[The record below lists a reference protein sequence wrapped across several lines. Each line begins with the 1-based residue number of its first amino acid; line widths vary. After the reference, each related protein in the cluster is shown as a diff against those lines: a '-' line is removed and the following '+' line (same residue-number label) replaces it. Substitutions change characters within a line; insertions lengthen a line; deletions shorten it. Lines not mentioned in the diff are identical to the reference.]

1 MFELLICRILHSL
14 ERLFF
19 VPVLMETRPN
29 QPLPWLKRVLKYIF
43 KNKSLLNS
51 FCEHELLMSEII
63 NNRKELKVRIPWELR
78 STFPDRKLLDQR
90 ENQKDNY
97 NHRESNKE
105 EHSSQLNL
113 WDRVKAVPRREKIKT
128 KTWHKLSSLFIK
140 KVKEQRGFV
149 FILRI

>member
-1 MFELLICRILHSL
+1 MLNLTFLGKII
-14 ERLFF
+14 F
-19 VPVLMETRPN
+19 VPVLMGTIQN
-29 QPLPWLKRVLKYIF
+29 LPLPWLKRVLKYIF
-43 KNKSLLNS
+43 KNKSLLSS

-113 WDRVKAVPRREKIKT
+113 WDGVKAIPRRGKIKT
-128 KTWHKLSSLFIK
+128 KT
-140 KVKEQRGFV
+140 
-149 FILRI
+149 